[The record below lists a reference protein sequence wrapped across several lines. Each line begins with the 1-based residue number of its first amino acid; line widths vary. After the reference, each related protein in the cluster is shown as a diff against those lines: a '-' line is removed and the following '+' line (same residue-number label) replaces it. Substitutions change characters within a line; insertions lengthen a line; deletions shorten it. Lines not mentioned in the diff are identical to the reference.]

1 MIEFLL
7 LLILI
12 SLKIASKISSDLPQF
27 VTTPISDLEDEML
40 QSMTRLGVD
49 LGNNDK

>member
-1 MIEFLL
+1 
-7 LLILI
+7 LIFLI
-12 SLKIASKISSDLPQF
+12 SKIASKISSDLPQF

-40 QSMTRLGVD
+40 QSMAGLGVD